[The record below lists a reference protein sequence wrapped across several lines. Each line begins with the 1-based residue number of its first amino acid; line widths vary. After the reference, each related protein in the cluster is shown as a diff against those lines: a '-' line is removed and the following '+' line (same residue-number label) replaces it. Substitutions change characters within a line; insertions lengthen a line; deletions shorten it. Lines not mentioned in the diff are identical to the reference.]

1 MVYIFLAKGFEAIE
15 MITPLD
21 MLKRAGVSV
30 CTVSVTGDRMVPS
43 SQGIEIKADA
53 LFADCTFADAQMLIL
68 PGGQPGTDNLTA
80 FTPLRELLAGF
91 MEQGKPVGAIC
102 AAPMVLGK
110 AGLLKGRKA
119 TCYPGCEGELTGAE
133 CTEAFVQ
140 QDGNLITATGP
151 AAAVEF
157 ANAIIRLLCGTEVQ
171 ESVCEKMM
179 FGRA

>member
-30 CTVSVTGDRMVPS
+30 CTVSITGNRLVPS
-43 SQGIEIKADA
+43 SQGIEIMADA
-53 LFADCTFADAQMLIL
+53 LFDECEFADADMLIL

-80 FTPLRELLAGF
+80 FAPLRGLLTGF
-91 MEQGKPVGAIC
+91 MEQDRPVGAIC

-110 AGLLKGRKA
+110 AGLLKGRRA
-119 TCYPGCEGELTGAE
+119 TCYPGCESELKGAE

-157 ANAIIRLLCGTEVQ
+157 ANAIIRLLCGREIQ
-171 ESVCEKMM
+171 ESVCGKMM
-179 FGRA
+179 FGRV